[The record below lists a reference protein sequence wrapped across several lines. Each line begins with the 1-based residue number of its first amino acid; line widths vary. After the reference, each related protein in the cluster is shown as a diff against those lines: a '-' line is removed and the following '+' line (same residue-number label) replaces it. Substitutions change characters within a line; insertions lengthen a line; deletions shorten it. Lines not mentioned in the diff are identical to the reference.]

1 MKKEEEKKQQKTDRK
16 RFVDYVKPIKM
27 PLIALLLWFC
37 FEELITKSLLSF
49 NEKWMADCNEQ
60 IGGVL
65 ILVLLLFL
73 MWYLHEK
80 CQKTMLSVCHIGWLF
95 FFIYIYV
102 FYRWFNDTFYFW
114 GFSIGSKH
122 IAYTDFCIL
131 PFIQLVYQQIRIIC
145 KKQKLCLEGQCLI
158 DKDEPLGCD
167 DEDLFEYGTIIRS
180 LLTDLNYLD
189 LSKHSY
195 SIGVTGEWGIGKSSF
210 FNLLKKELG
219 ENAYKDKSVIVEFNP
234 RSSSDIKEIQQDFF
248 NRFADELSQYHSGI
262 ARDMQ
267 RYQDALQLP
276 ESNFVVRLMR
286 LLPSLTVSK
295 SKGTINSVIKDI
307 SRRVYVLVDDF
318 DRLTAQEIL
327 EVMKVIDRNGDFC
340 ETIFITAYDKEYVN
354 NVLKNYLKH
363 RKKDTFS
370 DKYFNYEISLPI
382 QPKEVLIKY
391 VRDSIAKKLNDDE
404 GDAITISQ
412 MQSEWDKIALPIV
425 EKLRTLRHV
434 KRFLNIFLS
443 RYSKVK
449 NDVVFGDFVR
459 VSLLRYYDINC
470 YHALVEGKLTIGG
483 GIISTNVL
491 YRAVDLD
498 EKLRRYSNWEGS
510 SDLISELFDEQ
521 RDNDYNYTPKYKR
534 LQFIRSFPCYFFD
547 YQPNGVYYKQL
558 ISLYDAATDDD
569 AIDYLHKL
577 IKYDKEKKRYD
588 QSAYVAVE
596 NFLRVRPIT
605 ELRNEKEVMRLFNL
619 LCYLNGFMWRS
630 VNIEGSLHYMM
641 GRGCSNE
648 LLNNMLIQSEE
659 WYKQKLKESIITQIT
674 KKPIN
679 IGFILLQLGEALR
692 SPNTIE
698 SDYLFK
704 REEIQELSEICQ
716 KSYLDSLDDNTNYN
730 YGFVIAFSKVYDL
743 TRTDGGVSE
752 TAKREFVSYISNH
765 VDQFVKGVIK
775 VMKTHSEKPKL
786 NIRFIEEFI
795 PADFFPCDGMDINQ
809 WVKKYVASPY
819 LAYVF
824 NRLLKESSRTVVVN
838 LDPKDY
844 GINEQDYKRAYEVLK
859 KSDDLIE
866 EEKVKNAMKHQVA
879 NSIELLAKQTKL
891 HKDNVRAALMRL
903 KEKGDISDTEAN
915 VAEKIPAFEKGDIV
929 RLKDSALNKYER
941 MEWHVINLYDIYAIE
956 SDMVKLTDVNGIV
969 SIDDIEAVPIDGS
982 HDKKIYYEPIVVS
995 VNGSGGAV
1003 TTDYSYYMKAL
1014 ENSEDEEGK
1023 KYCDIIKEKNFHFV
1037 HEVQHWLR
1045 EIHIDDGLQILP
1057 SGY

>member
-16 RFVDYVKPIKM
+16 RFVDYVRSIKI
-27 PLIALLLWFC
+27 PLILLLLWFC
-37 FEELITKSLLSF
+37 FEKLITKSLLSF

-102 FYRWFNDTFYFW
+102 FYRWCNDTFYFW
-114 GFSIGSKH
+114 GFSIGSVY
-122 IAYTDFCIL
+122 IAYTDFCLL
-131 PFIQLVYQQIRIIC
+131 PLIQLAYQQIRILC

-158 DKDEPLGCD
+158 DKDEPLCD
-167 DEDLFEYGTIIRS
+167 NDEDLFEFRSIIRS
-180 LLTDLNYLD
+180 LLADLNYLN
-189 LSKHSY
+189 LSNHSY

-219 ENAYKDKSVIVEFNP
+219 EDEYKDKSVIVEFNP
-234 RSSSDIKEIQQDFF
+234 RMSSDIKEIQQDFF
-248 NRFADELSQYHSGI
+248 NRFADELSKYHSGI

-276 ESNFVVRLMR
+276 ESNFIVRLMR

-295 SKGTINSVIKDI
+295 SQGTINSVIKAI

-327 EVMKVIDRNGDFC
+327 EVMKVIDRNGDFRD
-340 ETIFITAYDKEYVN
+340 TIFITAYDKEYVN

-363 RKKDTFS
+363 RKKDAFS

-382 QPKEVLIKY
+382 QPKDVLVNY
-391 VRDSIAKKLNDDE
+391 VKDSIAEKLKE
-404 GDAITISQ
+404 EKGDAITITQ
-412 MQSEWDKIALPIV
+412 MQSEWDKIALPIA

-470 YHALVEGKLTIGG
+470 YHALVEGKLSMGG
-483 GIISTNVL
+483 GIITTNVL
-491 YRAVDLD
+491 YRAGDID
-498 EKLRRYSNWEGS
+498 EKLRRYSSWEGS
-510 SDLISELFDEQ
+510 RDLIFELLDEQ
-521 RDNDYNYTPKYKR
+521 RDNDYNYTPKYRR
-534 LQFIRSFPCYFFD
+534 LQFVKSFPCYFFD

-558 ISLYDAATDDD
+558 IGLYDEATDDD
-569 AIDYLHKL
+569 AIEYLHKL
-577 IKYDKEKKRYD
+577 IRYDKEKLQYE

-605 ELRNEKEVMRLFNL
+605 ELRNEKDVMRLFNL

-630 VNIEGSLHYMM
+630 VNIESSLHYMM
-641 GRGCSNE
+641 RKVCSNE
-648 LLNNMLIQSEE
+648 LLNNMLVQSEE
-659 WYKQKLKESIITQIT
+659 WYKQRLKESIITQIN

-704 REEIQELSEICQ
+704 REEIQELSEWCQ
-716 KSYLDSLDDNTNYN
+716 KSYLASLDDSINYN

-743 TRTDGGVSE
+743 TRPDGGVSE
-752 TAKREFVSYISNH
+752 TAKREFVAYISNH

-775 VMKTHSEKPKL
+775 VIKTHSEKPKL
-786 NIRFIEEFI
+786 NIRFIQEFI
-795 PADFFPCDGMDINQ
+795 PADFFPCDGVDIYH
-809 WVKKYVASPY
+809 WVKKNIVSPH
-819 LAYVF
+819 LAYLF
-824 NRLLKESSRTVVVN
+824 NRLLKESSRTVIVDLN
-838 LDPKDY
+838 PKDY
-844 GINEQDYKRAYEVLK
+844 NINDHDYKRAYEVLK
-859 KSDDLIE
+859 EYDELV
-866 EEKVKNAMKHQVA
+866 EEKKVKVAMKQQVA

-891 HKDNVRAALMRL
+891 PKDNVRSALLRL
-903 KEKGDISDTEAN
+903 KDKGDLSEAEAN
-915 VAEKIPAFEKGDIV
+915 VAEKIPAFDKGDIV
-929 RLKDSALNKYER
+929 RLKDMSLNKYKR
-941 MEWHVINLYDIYAIE
+941 MEWHVINLYDIGAIE
-956 SDMVKLTDVNGIV
+956 SDRVRLIDVDGIV
-969 SIDDIEAVPIDGS
+969 SIDDIEAVPIDGV
-982 HDKKIYYEPIVVS
+982 HDKKIYYEPIEVS
-995 VNGSGGAV
+995 VNGMGGAK

-1014 ENSEDEEGK
+1014 ERTEDENGN
-1023 KYCDIIKEKNFHFV
+1023 KYSDIIKEKNFHFV

-1045 EIHIDDGLQILP
+1045 ETHIDDGLQIY
-1057 SGY
+1057 SAGY